1 MKKIILSLV
10 ALFVFA
16 NAFSQGI
23 EFEHGTFSEALAKAK
38 KENKVVFMDCY
49 TTWCGPC
56 KYLAKNVFT
65 QKEVGDFFNKN
76 FVNVKMDMES
86 EAGKPLMGRYQVS
99 AFPTLLWLDG
109 DGNIHHKTMG
119 AGDAKSLIATA
130 TLALDMENNWS
141 ALDKRFK
148 KGDRSSEFMQKYIMT
163 SSRAGIDVKEA
174 TDFYF
179 SSKKPED
186 LINSGDAELI
196 TNTIKST
203 TNPIYHFVLKNKAKF
218 YAVADKGRVDQF
230 LEYTMLGEM
239 GQLARKGDM
248 DAFNLKKKE
257 FIALDK
263 EVGTKVVAFMDM
275 NMLRRSPDQKKFYQA
290 MADYAVKY
298 DFDNSENLNRYA
310 WTIAE
315 AKEELGQELLSTAVK
330 MAKRS
335 VELNANFANIDT
347 YAFLLNKVGQKEEAK
362 VQAEKSVKLAPEDQK
377 KDLWA
382 AKFLKGEEN

>member
-1 MKKIILSLV
+1 MRKIILSLV
-10 ALFVFA
+10 ALFVFT

-23 EFEHGTFSEALAKAK
+23 EFEYGSFLEALAKAK
-38 KENKVVFMDCY
+38 KENKLVFVDCY

-56 KYLAKNVFT
+56 KYLAKKVFT
-65 QKEVGDFFNKN
+65 QKKVGDFFNKN

-109 DGNIHHKTMG
+109 DGNIQHKTMG
-119 AGDAKSLIATA
+119 AGDANSLIATA
-130 TLALDMENNWS
+130 TLALDTENNWS

-148 KGDRSSEFMQKYIMT
+148 KGERSSEFMQKYIMT
-163 SSRAGIDVKEA
+163 SSKAGIDVKEA
-174 TDFYF
+174 TNIYF

-203 TNPIYHFVLKNKAKF
+203 TNPIYYFVLKNKAKF

-230 LEYTMLGEM
+230 LEYTMIGEL

-248 DAFNLKKKE
+248 DAFNLKKNE
-257 FIALDK
+257 LIALDK

-275 NMLRRSPDQKKFYQA
+275 NMLRRDPDQKKFYQA

-310 WTIAE
+310 WGIAE
-315 AKEELGQELLSTAVK
+315 AKEDLGQELLSTALK

-362 VQAEKSVKLAPEDQK
+362 VQAKKSVALAPKDQK
-377 KDLWA
+377 KNLWSA
-382 AKFLKGEEN
+382 TFTVEN

>member
-10 ALFVFA
+10 AIFAFAGVFA
-16 NAFSQGI
+16 QGI
-23 EFEHGTFSEALAKAK
+23 EFEHGTLEEALVKAK
-38 KENKVVFMDCY
+38 KENKIIFMDCY

-56 KYLAKNVFT
+56 KYLSKNIFT
-65 QKEVGDFFNKN
+65 QKQVGDFFNKN

-86 EAGKPLMGRYQVS
+86 EAGKPLMAMYNVS
-99 AFPTLLWLDG
+99 AFPTLLWLDA
-109 DGNIHHKTMG
+109 DGNIQHKTVG
-119 AGDAKSLIATA
+119 AGDANSLIVTA

-174 TDFYF
+174 TDIYF
-179 SSKKPED
+179 SSKKPET

-203 TNPIYHFVLKNKAKF
+203 SNPIYHFVLKNKAKF

-230 LEYTMLGEM
+230 LEYTMMGEL

-248 DAFNLKKKE
+248 DAFNLKKQE
-257 FIALDK
+257 FISLDK

-275 NMLRRSPDQKKFYQA
+275 NMLRRDPDQKKYYQA

-310 WTIAE
+310 WGIAE
-315 AKEELGQELLSTAVK
+315 AKEDLGQELLSTAVK

-347 YAFLLNKVGQKEEAK
+347 YAFLLNKVGQKENAK
-362 VQAEKSVKLAPEDQK
+362 IQAEKSVELAPEDQK

-382 AKFLKGEEN
+382 VEFLKGEEN